1 MANQDLLTYAA
12 KVSQVEQSYFAP
24 VSVLPVTNQ
33 AISTLYVFLSRVD
46 SWPDD
51 NVPPV
56 PTQDQRYIKS
66 VFANIFVA
74 KQVSSNQ
81 ISPVIQRIDWQSDVV
96 YQYYQDDIDMF
107 ALDQNGS
114 LLNSFYVRNRYDQ
127 VFKCLWNN
135 NGALSTVEPFFQ
147 PGSYG
152 TNNIYVGSDG
162 YKWKYMYTIDVG
174 SKKTFM
180 DAGWMPVPVGY
191 NTPNPLQTA
200 AGIGDIETINVING
214 GSGYDPANAVVDIA
228 ITTTS
233 GLGSGAAGTP
243 IIQNGVITDVVVTNP
258 GSNYSNYT
266 INVVSAIGSGA
277 VLDSDVSP
285 IGGHGFD
292 PVSELGCSHTMITCE
307 FNGSEGGIIPTDIDY
322 RQVGIVINPTSLST
336 FPNPAN
342 GAIYKVSTDLV
353 VAPGFGVY
361 TSDELVYQGSSLETA
376 SYVGT
381 VLSFDP
387 ATNVIHII
395 NITGTPTLNATVV
408 GNTSKTART
417 LLNVSTPDFVPF
429 SGYMTIIENRTG
441 VQRSFDGIE
450 QFKFVLGF

>member
-66 VFANIFVA
+66 VFANMFVA

-81 ISPVIQRIDWQSDVV
+81 ISPVIQRIDWQSNVV
-96 YQYYQDDIDMF
+96 YQYYQDNIDMF
-107 ALDQNGS
+107 ALDQNGL
-114 LLNSFYVRNRYDQ
+114 LLNLFYVRNRYDQ

-152 TNNIYVGSDG
+152 TDNIYIGTDG

-180 DAGWMPVPVGY
+180 DAGWMPVPIGY
-191 NTPNPLQTA
+191 NTPNPLSTA
-200 AGIGDIETINVING
+200 AGIGDIEVINVING
-214 GSGYDPANAVVDIA
+214 GSGYDPANAVVDVVV
-228 ITTTS
+228 TTTS
-233 GLGSGAAGTP
+233 GIGTGAAGTP
-243 IIQNGVITDVVVTNP
+243 VIQNGVITDVVVTNP

-266 INVVSAIGSGA
+266 IDVVSAIGSGA
-277 VLDSDVSP
+277 VLDSHVSP

-322 RQVGIVINPTSLST
+322 RQIGIVVNPTSLRT

-342 GAIYKVSTDLV
+342 SSIYKVSTDLIV
-353 VAPGFGVY
+353 SPGFGSY
-361 TSDELVYQGSSLETA
+361 ISDELVYQGASLETA

-381 VLSFDP
+381 VLSFNP
-387 ATNVIHII
+387 ATNVISII

-417 LLNVSTPDFVPF
+417 LLSVSTPDFVPF
-429 SGYMTIIENRTG
+429 SGYMTVIENRTG
-441 VQRSFDGIE
+441 VQRSSDGIE
-450 QFKFVLGF
+450 QYKFVLGF